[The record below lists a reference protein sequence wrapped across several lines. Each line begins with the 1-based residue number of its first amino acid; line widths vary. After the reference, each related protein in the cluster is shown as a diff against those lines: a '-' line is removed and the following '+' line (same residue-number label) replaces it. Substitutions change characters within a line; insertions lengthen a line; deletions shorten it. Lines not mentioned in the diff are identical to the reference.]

1 MHFVSRK
8 AGNIET
14 FFWDLWDGNIPQIR
28 EKSSCYQIWKLLQSQ
43 YAFQW
48 MILICE
54 SFLVFIHCIRMRNYI
69 TPYNIKICD
78 VYGASV
84 PQCVMWNHNKSV
96 KYSSVTG
103 LSRKQGQ
110 IISHYFQYSLTRSQK
125 LTTCLTRGNIKANI
139 NTANPKNWQETLFES
154 LVSWDTCISTFFY
167 ELVDILW
174 FKFLGFLWK
183 TRKTCIKKTWSKMFL
198 GN

>member
-14 FFWDLWDGNIPQIR
+14 FLRDLWDVNIPQIR
-28 EKSSCYQIWKLLQSQ
+28 EKRMWHQFWKLQQSQ

-54 SFLVFIHCIRMRNYI
+54 SFVVFIHCIRIRNYN
-69 TPYNIKICD
+69 TLCNIKICD
-78 VYGASV
+78 VCSGLV
-84 PQCVMWNHNKSV
+84 PQCIMWNHNKSV
-96 KYSSVTG
+96 KYSSGTG

-125 LTTCLTRGNIKANI
+125 LTTFLTMGNI
-139 NTANPKNWQETLFES
+139 
-154 LVSWDTCISTFFY
+154 
-167 ELVDILW
+167 
-174 FKFLGFLWK
+174 
-183 TRKTCIKKTWSKMFL
+183 
-198 GN
+198 